1 MLSESLPKCF
11 DHEDNDSFVDIL
23 LLYMHAFSQH
33 IINHVDLNRFHPTN
47 ECFAPF
53 LGLIPMM
60 AEFLGVDHSQ
70 GRASA
75 FGDLV
80 TTPIICPGGKARDAL
95 YKVPASKSYFPLF
108 LYLRIFMLNL
118 SPPQTVR

>member
-1 MLSESLPKCF
+1 
-11 DHEDNDSFVDIL
+11 
-23 LLYMHAFSQH
+23 MHAFSQH

-47 ECFAPF
+47 DCFDPF
-53 LGLIPMM
+53 LRLIPMM

-80 TTPIICPGGKARDAL
+80 TTPIIRPGGRHG
-95 YKVPASKSYFPLF
+95 
-108 LYLRIFMLNL
+108 M
-118 SPPQTVR
+118 